1 MSNFGLVVIGAHHG
15 FWLENQMQETSKK
28 ILLVEPVKYNF
39 LQLKERYKDLN
50 NVYFENS
57 FINDNKNKIDF
68 FFVKENSIDK
78 LGKHWASGIGSFSKK
93 HILNHKSKHFNITD
107 NDIDNIEIQPITFD
121 ELCEKHNINFIDK
134 LLIDVEGSEK
144 KIIESIN
151 YKKVL
156 IKELTFEYKHL
167 DGTFL
172 FNNELKKL
180 IKFLNNKNFQEISRD
195 KENITFKL
203 LN

>member
-15 FWLENQMQETSKK
+15 FWLENQIQETSKK

-78 LGKHWASGIGSFSKK
+78 LGKHWASGIGSFSKQ
-93 HILNHKSKHFNITD
+93 HILNHKSKRFNITE

-121 ELCEKHNINFIDK
+121 ELC
-134 LLIDVEGSEK
+134 
-144 KIIESIN
+144 
-151 YKKVL
+151 
-156 IKELTFEYKHL
+156 
-167 DGTFL
+167 
-172 FNNELKKL
+172 
-180 IKFLNNKNFQEISRD
+180 
-195 KENITFKL
+195 
-203 LN
+203 

>member
-57 FINDNKNKIDF
+57 FINDNNNKIDF
-68 FFVKENSIDK
+68 FFVKENSISK

>member
-15 FWLENQMQETSKK
+15 FWLENQIQETSKK

-57 FINDNKNKIDF
+57 FINDNNNKIDF

-93 HILNHKSKHFNITD
+93 HILNHKSKRFNITD

-167 DGTFL
+167 DGTFF

-180 IKFLNNKNFQEISRD
+180 IKFLNNKNFKENSRD

-203 LN
+203 FN

>member
-15 FWLENQMQETSKK
+15 FWLENQIQKTSKK

-57 FINDNKNKIDF
+57 FINDNNNKIDF

-93 HILNHKSKHFNITD
+93 HILNHKSKRFNITD

-151 YKKVL
+151 YKKIL

-167 DGTFL
+167 DGTYF

-180 IKFLNNKNFQEISRD
+180 IKFLNNKNFKEISRD

-203 LN
+203 FN